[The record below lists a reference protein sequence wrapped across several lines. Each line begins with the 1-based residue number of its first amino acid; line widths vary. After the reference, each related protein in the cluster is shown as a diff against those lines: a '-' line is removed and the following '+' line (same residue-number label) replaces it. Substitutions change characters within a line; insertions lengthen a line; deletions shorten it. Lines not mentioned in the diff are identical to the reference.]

1 MYLHSYSCSVFVM
14 IKEVIGEEDGVLVL
28 DERNYRDALKTYPL
42 LMVEFYAPWCGHCT
56 RFAPEYEQVALA
68 LKGKVKVGNVNCDK
82 YSGMCTRAAITGY
95 PTVRFYRGQDKGD
108 MQDYFS
114 EDIKDREQDKIVR
127 VVELLVQRSQGDQD
141 KKK

>member
-1 MYLHSYSCSVFVM
+1 M
-14 IKEVIGEEDGVLVL
+14 
-28 DERNYRDALKTYPL
+28 
-42 LMVEFYAPWCGHCT
+42 
-56 RFAPEYEQVALA
+56 ALA
-68 LKGKVKVGNVNCDK
+68 LKGKIKMGNVNCDK

-141 KKK
+141 KKNEKEDQDSNEYDEHGDNDYEHHEYYEDDEDEDGDEHGGHDEL